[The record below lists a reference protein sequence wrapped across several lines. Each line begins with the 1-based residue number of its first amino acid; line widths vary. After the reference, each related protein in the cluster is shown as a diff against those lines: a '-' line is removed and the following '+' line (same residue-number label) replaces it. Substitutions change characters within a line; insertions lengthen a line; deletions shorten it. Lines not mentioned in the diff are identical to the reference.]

1 MTAGCRYYSLVW
13 KENGINKHIHKFSDY
28 LCENSFIPSVFDLD
42 PARLSIW
49 KEMAKRS
56 IKSVK
61 VL

>member
-1 MTAGCRYYSLVW
+1 MAGCRYDRLVW

-28 LCENSFIPSVFDLD
+28 LCESFFIPSMFDLD
-42 PARLSIW
+42 TARLSIW
-49 KEMAKRS
+49 KEMAKGP